1 MSFVATPV
9 RSVVMVDKSPS
20 QPPEL
25 SVEQGQRLIQTH
37 LAGYE
42 RSQVTK
48 ATEIRNLGFRWQ
60 NQFSQLY
67 FVCSDSP
74 PSYST
79 DIRIYILD
87 IAAPDVRGPRSC
99 FVTVSSSSPTDP
111 SDSAYHSNALPAMHK
126 VISLILS
133 HTSIPI
139 LSSSKLDVS
148 LALVPFHYILSP
160 AAPISSDTILPL
172 SAARKAGMVSPQDA
186 VRVDLMLGKFLGELH
201 SRCQNEWFG
210 LVRGEDD
217 GGDDSTESTKYSWQ
231 ETFSL
236 LFETVLSD
244 IEALEGQDS
253 AGIPFYNI
261 RLYYTRA
268 IGSFLFDD
276 VQVPSLVWFTGSE
289 EDIYISLAHV
299 KNSDRPRLAAILPNV
314 SHALWGDPLLETFFM
329 EEKSEPFMEAY
340 KESGGEELIYLARH
354 KTKRL
359 WYTLFLA
366 LIVLR
371 ERGTTGL
378 RVLHNLGL
386 SASGFDAGWAK
397 RTIVECTEALKDAP
411 CY

>member
-1 MSFVATPV
+1 MNS
-9 RSVVMVDKSPS
+9 
-20 QPPEL
+20 
-25 SVEQGQRLIQTH
+25 I
-37 LAGYE
+37 
-42 RSQVTK
+42 
-48 ATEIRNLGFRWQ
+48 
-60 NQFSQLY
+60 
-67 FVCSDSP
+67 
-74 PSYST
+74 
-79 DIRIYILD
+79 
-87 IAAPDVRGPRSC
+87 
-99 FVTVSSSSPTDP
+99 
-111 SDSAYHSNALPAMHK
+111 
-126 VISLILS
+126 ISLILS

-139 LSSSKLDVS
+139 LSSSKLDVT

-160 AAPISSDTILPL
+160 AAPISSDTIMPL

-210 LVRGEDD
+210 LVRGEED
-217 GGDDSTESTKYSWQ
+217 GGDDLTESTKYSWQ

-236 LFETVLSD
+236 LFDTVLSD
-244 IEALEGQDS
+244 IEARGGQDS
-253 AGIPFYNI
+253 VGIPFYNI

-289 EDIYISLAHV
+289 DDIYISLAQL
-299 KNSDRPRLAAILPNV
+299 KNSDCPRLAAILPNV

-329 EEKSEPFMEAY
+329 EEKSEAFMEAY

-371 ERGTTGL
+371 ERGTTGSEVL
-378 RVLHNLGL
+378 RNVELLA
-386 SASGFDAGWAK
+386 SAVWAK

-411 CY
+411 YY